1 MVDDIG
7 AGAERKQVRG
17 EISPCPRL
25 TPFYLSFPPRFPSF
39 TCRVSR
45 FQCPQS
51 CLWLGLGFF
60 FLSAYMTG
68 MYVRV
73 QDILFRVDS
82 MKRFSR
88 RLVQRFQG
96 QPYPRLSRKG

>member
-1 MVDDIG
+1 MTSVPVPSASKFEVKSLHVQG
-7 AGAERKQVRG
+7 SHLF
-17 EISPCPRL
+17 ISLSPRDS
-25 TPFYLSFPPRFPSF
+25 PLSLA
-39 TCRVSR
+39 V
-45 FQCPQS
+45 FQGFSAPKVAF
-51 CLWLGLGFF
+51 GLDWAFFF